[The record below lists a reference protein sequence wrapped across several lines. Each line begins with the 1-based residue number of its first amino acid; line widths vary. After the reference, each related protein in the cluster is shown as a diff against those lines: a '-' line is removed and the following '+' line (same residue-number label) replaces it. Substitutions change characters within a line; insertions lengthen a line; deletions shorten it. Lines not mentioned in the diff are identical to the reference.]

1 MDRQFKRII
10 VFGHTGFIGRNLL
23 SYCKAKSKG
32 IEVLGFS
39 SSDVDLTQK
48 RELERLSDLFDQD
61 AAIIFCSALKRQL
74 GDNLDSFS
82 ANMLMVENICRML
95 EERPVRRFVYF
106 SSGAVYGEDV
116 QHGKITEETPV
127 QPTSFYGIGKFAAE
141 RLFWKTIDPK
151 ENSSLVILRPPTIYG
166 PGDRGFPYGPSGFTH
181 AAVINKQITLWG
193 DGTELREFIYV
204 ADVVEITYRLVFSS
218 FEGVL
223 NLTSGKS
230 YSFVDVLDS
239 LGEHAVCPLNIVS
252 RPRSKQKVDNVFV
265 NDKLTVLFPDFT
277 FTSLKKGIKRLFI
290 ILSREYSETE

>member
-10 VFGHTGFIGRNLL
+10 VFGHTGFIGQNLFN
-23 SYCKAKSKG
+23 YCKTESED
-32 IEVLGFS
+32 IEILGFS
-39 SSDVDLTQK
+39 SSDVDLRRK
-48 RELERLSDLFDQD
+48 GEVERLSNLFGHDV
-61 AAIIFCSALKRQL
+61 AIIFCSALKRQL

-82 ANMLMVENICRML
+82 ANMLMVENICRVL

-116 QHGKITEETPV
+116 QHGKITEDTPV
-127 QPTSFYGIGKFAAE
+127 QPTSFYGVGKFTAE
-141 RLFWKTIDPK
+141 RLFWKTIVST
-151 ENSSLVILRPPTIYG
+151 ENSSLLILRPPTIYG

-181 AAVINKQITLWG
+181 AAVTNKQITLWG

-204 ADVVEITYRLVFSS
+204 DDVVEITFQLVFSS

-239 LGEHAVCPLNIVS
+239 LGEHAVRPLDIVS
-252 RPRSKQKVDNVFV
+252 RPRSKQKVDNIFV
-265 NDKLTVLFPDFT
+265 NDRLTGLFPDFT
-277 FTSLKKGIKRLFI
+277 FTDLKVGVKRLHEIFLRE
-290 ILSREYSETE
+290 LSDA